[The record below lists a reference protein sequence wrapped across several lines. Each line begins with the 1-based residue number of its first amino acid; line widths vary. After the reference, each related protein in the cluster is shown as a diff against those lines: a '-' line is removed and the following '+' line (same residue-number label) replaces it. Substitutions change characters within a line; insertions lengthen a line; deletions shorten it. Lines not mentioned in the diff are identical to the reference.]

1 MINNKKKIMYRII
14 VDGIM
19 QPKDYIC
26 YEDAFS
32 GAKRHLKDFKDSIS
46 AEIVRIEKI
55 RVIIEK

>member
-1 MINNKKKIMYRII
+1 MYRII

-26 YEDAFS
+26 YEDALS
-32 GAKRHLKDFKDSIS
+32 GAKRHLKDFQDSIS

>member
-1 MINNKKKIMYRII
+1 MYRII

-26 YEDAFS
+26 YEDAYT
-32 GAKRHLKDFKDSIS
+32 GAKRHLRDFQDSTP

-55 RVIIEK
+55 RVITEK